1 MNYLASEMLS
11 KLLNIDAIKENVW
24 LAYAFLNGKLDEHL
38 LSKIKSGEY
47 STKQVLAG
55 TVVVLVVGST

>member
-1 MNYLASEMLS
+1 MLS
-11 KLLNIDAIKENVW
+11 KLLDVDAIKDNV
-24 LAYAFLNGKLDEHL
+24 LFAYGFINDKLNEYL
-38 LSKIKSGEY
+38 LSKIKSGQY